1 MARNTKTIDAT
12 VLWPQL
18 DRIFCMLPTFAA
30 VLHVN
35 KTWHSVVLRI
45 QADWSKTLELR
56 GMHTSPRSNPTP
68 RVCAKLLRLE
78 IDHKCLTPVVVPV
91 AREEEEEWGYE
102 PTSPAYSPTSPA
114 YSPA

>member
-91 AREEEEEWGYE
+91 AREEEEECGYE